1 MLFSAHASQVL
12 IALSLLSAPLTLAK
26 PVATT
31 LAPIMPETK
40 SLIVWEPLHEGAT
53 ALDKRESGFGRFV
66 RRWGIVTL
74 PIVAI
79 NTPFSFY
86 SIYKDCKQLSEEKDA
101 GSAVSC
107 VAASVNQAISIGTA
121 AITVFTIVFTFV
133 KNESPLKS
141 RNNFLSLKDPQ
152 PAADFPAIEAPLIA
166 I

>member
-12 IALSLLSAPLTLAK
+12 VALSLLSSPLTLAK

-31 LAPIMPETK
+31 SAPTMLETK
-40 SLIVWEPLHEGAT
+40 SLIVWEPLHEGPT
-53 ALDKRESGFGRFV
+53 ALGKRESGFGRFV

-74 PIVAI
+74 PIVVI
-79 NTPFSFY
+79 TTPSTFY
-86 SIYKDCKQLSEEKDA
+86 SIYKDCKQLAEEKEGDS
-101 GSAVSC
+101 GLSC

-133 KNESPLKS
+133 TGESPLKS
-141 RNNFLSLKDPQ
+141 RNNFLSLEDPQ
-152 PAADFPAIEAPLIA
+152 PAAAFPAIEAPLIA